1 VIQLL
6 PINYTLNFSP
16 FSPISCFAL
25 NPLYLSLSVL
35 EVSFGES
42 SSSMAELLTKLRALN
57 ETERVQWVQ
66 VRDLKMEWLWKY
78 FLLPEQQKILRSS
91 QFCEFRNEHR
101 YWLEG
106 FSRFCVLKKKNEWV
120 HWRDWISEELQMPD
134 DEKELEFHIFLQFLC
149 FSQMKKVK
157 QHALEK
163 KVFLKGDLPFL
174 VSSDSA
180 DVWMFRD
187 YFDLDYSAGAPPDM
201 YNEDG
206 QDWGLPLYCWE
217 NMEKDGYI
225 WWKKRL
231 SVAREFYDL
240 YRLDHIV
247 GFFRIWAIG
256 KGKKPAE
263 GTFRPSDPSLWIP
276 QGESLMRMMLESTD
290 MLPIGEDLGTVPIE
304 VKCCLQSLG
313 ISGTRVIRWERFWE
327 NKNAPMI
334 PLAMYNADSMTT
346 VSTHDSEPLS
356 LWWVQ
361 KSDEVKVYCDSKG
374 WEYSTNMELT
384 FEKYF
389 NILYESHHTP
399 SLFHINLLQEYL
411 DLCGFPRICSDPKW
425 DRINV
430 PGVVDDLNWT
440 YRLRSSLEK
449 ISNDKHLCS
458 TMRALISPK

>member
-1 VIQLL
+1 MGEIDSQLL
-6 PINYTLNFSP
+6 
-16 FSPISCFAL
+16 
-25 NPLYLSLSVL
+25 
-35 EVSFGES
+35 
-42 SSSMAELLTKLRALN
+42 
-57 ETERVQWVQ
+57 
-66 VRDLKMEWLWKY
+66 D
-78 FLLPEQQKILRSS
+78 
-91 QFCEFRNEHR
+91 
-101 YWLEG
+101 
-106 FSRFCVLKKKNEWV
+106 
-120 HWRDWISEELQMPD
+120 
-134 DEKELEFHIFLQFLC
+134 
-149 FSQMKKVK
+149 
-157 QHALEK
+157 
-163 KVFLKGDLPFL
+163 
-174 VSSDSA
+174 
-180 DVWMFRD
+180 
-187 YFDLDYSAGAPPDM
+187 
-201 YNEDG
+201 EDG

-276 QGESLMRMMLESTD
+276 QGEGLMKMMLESTD

-304 VKCCLQSLG
+304 VKCCLQLLG

-458 TMRALISPK
+458 TMRALISPE